1 MANPGIELR
10 WGDGFQFQNRREWM
24 RPVAKAAIAQAHERL
39 EELEISWQLPK
50 RVFVHQMTPDNK
62 TYGEAPAK
70 STCHVLITPA
80 ERRRQRVDKEYFAGT
95 IFHELLHCIYYENH
109 ESSKGTPMNMAAN
122 EGLAYVAD
130 YDFITGLLRK
140 SGRKGPPN
148 RMIEQL
154 TAAPPNKLKRITN
167 EFFEDCLENGL
178 KDGAVYDKWFAKTV
192 RPYKVTMGEIV
203 GINIVSKLV
212 EEGWDTSDLLQQSP
226 EVVLA
231 AA

>member
-1 MANPGIELR
+1 
-10 WGDGFQFQNRREWM
+10 M
-24 RPVAKAAIAQAHERL
+24 RPVAKAAIAQAQERL
-39 EELEISWQLPK
+39 EDLEISWELPK
-50 RVFVHQMTPDNK
+50 RVIVHQMTPDN
-62 TYGEAPAK
+62 TTFGEASGK

-109 ESSKGTPMNMAAN
+109 EVSKGTPMNMAAN

-130 YDFITGLLRK
+130 YDFITALLRK
-140 SGRKGPPN
+140 SGRRGPPN
-148 RMIEQL
+148 RMMEQF
-154 TAAPPNKLKRITN
+154 TAAPPNKLKRITS
-167 EFFEDCLENGL
+167 EFFEDCFEDGL
-178 KDGAVYDKWFAKTV
+178 NDGTAIDKWFARPV

-212 EEGWDTSDLLQQSP
+212 EEGWDTFDLLQQSP